1 MKLCDVEVNCLL
13 DTGSMVT
20 TITESFYRDYIE
32 PVCMDVKND
41 VKLNLKAANGISIPY
56 IGYIEAD
63 IECMGNII
71 KNRGILIIKDT
82 MDEETR
88 KRKINVPGILGMNVI
103 GQCRDIFIQ
112 QHGNHYHEKIPE
124 IFCNSKVISAFR
136 LCDQANRP
144 TYGFAKLS
152 ARHPI
157 RIPAKTVTVI
167 NATGPP
173 IPRDYSAVAEPLSY
187 SEHLSDSIVVVR
199 TFVQVKKGHF
209 YLRLANISDSDIW
222 ITPRTRIALLSK
234 AEEVINENS
243 ESIQFHLNGSVQ
255 EIYVQCSMTDSI
267 NEHTKDLERS
277 IFQVDLTNLKAS
289 EEEKRNIEK
298 LFRDYSDVFSKSDL
312 DTGYTDTVTH
322 QIKLNDEIPVNLPY
336 RRISP
341 TQFQEV
347 KQHIRDLLHRNIIR
361 ESTSAYASPI
371 VLVRKKNGDLR
382 LCVDYRKLN
391 AKTIKD
397 AYPLPRVEESFD
409 TLCGSRYFSTMDLT
423 SGYNQVAVEEN
434 DKHKTAFTTPFGLY
448 EFNTMPFGLCNAPA
462 TFQRLMQHCF
472 RDEVFQLLLVFLDD
486 IIVFSRTIGEQIDR
500 LEVVFKKL
508 RQHGLKLKPA
518 KCEFFKEE
526 VKYLGHIVNERGVST
541 DPEKVRAVRDWTRPS
556 TPKQLRSFLGLASY
570 YRRFI
575 QSFAKV
581 ASPLYEMIRKFP
593 NVSRKQFCE
602 KWTSECEKSFLLL
615 KDLLT
620 SAPIL
625 GYADYTKPFVLE
637 VDASL
642 KGLGAVLSQY
652 QDGQLRV
659 IAYASRSLRP
669 NERNVQNYSS
679 RRLELLAL
687 YWSVTEKFRDYLV
700 YSNFTVYTDN
710 NPLVYLQSSKLSA
723 YEQRWVSQLALFNFE
738 ISIDVENETQ
748 TLMLFLASPVVKMIL
763 VYLSRR
769 TAFSSLVLPVF
780 RKKL

>member
-1 MKLCDVEVNCLL
+1 
-13 DTGSMVT
+13 
-20 TITESFYRDYIE
+20 
-32 PVCMDVKND
+32 
-41 VKLNLKAANGISIPY
+41 
-56 IGYIEAD
+56 
-63 IECMGNII
+63 
-71 KNRGILIIKDT
+71 
-82 MDEETR
+82 
-88 KRKINVPGILGMNVI
+88 
-103 GQCRDIFIQ
+103 
-112 QHGNHYHEKIPE
+112 
-124 IFCNSKVISAFR
+124 
-136 LCDQANRP
+136 
-144 TYGFAKLS
+144 
-152 ARHPI
+152 
-157 RIPAKTVTVI
+157 
-167 NATGPP
+167 
-173 IPRDYSAVAEPLSY
+173 
-187 SEHLSDSIVVVR
+187 
-199 TFVQVKKGHF
+199 
-209 YLRLANISDSDIW
+209 
-222 ITPRTRIALLSK
+222 
-234 AEEVINENS
+234 
-243 ESIQFHLNGSVQ
+243 
-255 EIYVQCSMTDSI
+255 MTDSI

-277 IFQVDLTNLKAS
+277 NFQVDLTNLKAS

-347 KQHIRDLLHRNIIR
+347 KQHVRDLLHLNII
-361 ESTSAYASPI
+361 
-371 VLVRKKNGDLR
+371 
-382 LCVDYRKLN
+382 RKLN

-620 SAPIL
+620 SAPIM
-625 GYADYTKPFVLE
+625 GYVDYTKPFVLK

-642 KGLGAVLSQY
+642 KGPGAVCCNHY
-652 QDGQLRV
+652 
-659 IAYASRSLRP
+659 
-669 NERNVQNYSS
+669 
-679 RRLELLAL
+679 
-687 YWSVTEKFRDYLV
+687 
-700 YSNFTVYTDN
+700 
-710 NPLVYLQSSKLSA
+710 
-723 YEQRWVSQLALFNFE
+723 
-738 ISIDVENETQ
+738 
-748 TLMLFLASPVVKMIL
+748 
-763 VYLSRR
+763 
-769 TAFSSLVLPVF
+769 
-780 RKKL
+780 